1 MKQWIGTKVYEL
13 SRENVEP
20 QKQECYFRFNF
31 NTL

>member
-1 MKQWIGTKVYEL
+1 MKQWYGTKFDEI

-20 QKQECYFRFNF
+20 QKQGCYFRFNF